1 MSKSAM
7 ANPARRL
14 FGDGCPA
21 SSWRTGFSRPAP
33 EAMDIQELGAGCSG
47 VNQIEGQVVAAAY
60 RGSLV
65 EYEISA
71 GERTINAHVVNPKG
85 KPLFEHKQRVCVRF
99 APEDVTLIHGD

>member
-1 MSKSAM
+1 M
-7 ANPARRL
+7 
-14 FGDGCPA
+14 
-21 SSWRTGFSRPAP
+21 
-33 EAMDIQELGAGCSG
+33 
-47 VNQIEGQVVAAAY
+47 AAAD